1 MTIVLAFLALACGE
15 GRERH
20 PTSEAMPTIQ
30 DAAKDRSVRLLY
42 VPAYAYAVDQ
52 SGRTTLATT
61 LTVHNTTFE
70 NVTVHS
76 VDYYDS
82 AGILVQKQLDAPRE
96 LGPLEAIE
104 FHQEAKGPSEGAGA
118 NFLVGW
124 TGPTGSSPPLAEA
137 LMVGH
142 QGAGRL
148 TFTSRG
154 VEVGMRSAG
163 KPASAVVEEEP

>member
-1 MTIVLAFLALACGE
+1 
-15 GRERH
+15 
-20 PTSEAMPTIQ
+20 MPTVQ

-42 VPAYAYAVDQ
+42 IPAYAYAVDQ

-70 NVTVHS
+70 KVTVHS

-82 AGILVQKQLDAPRE
+82 AGVLVQKQLDSPRE

-104 FHQEAKGPSEGAGA
+104 FHQKAEGSNEGSGA

-124 TGPTGSSPPLAEA
+124 TGPAGSPPPLAEA

-154 VEVGMRSAG
+154 VEVGVGHENPTATGTPFAKM
-163 KPASAVVEEEP
+163 P

>member
-1 MTIVLAFLALACGE
+1 VPNSIPILLVALLTLGCGE
-15 GRERH
+15 GREAR
-20 PTSEAMPTIQ
+20 PASGVVQTVQ

-42 VPAYAYAVDQ
+42 VPAHAYAVDQ
-52 SGRTTLATT
+52 SGRTPLATT
-61 LTVHNTTFE
+61 LTVHNTTFGKA
-70 NVTVHS
+70 TVHS

-82 AGILVQKQLDAPRE
+82 AGTLVRRHLEEPRE
-96 LGPLEAIE
+96 LRPLEAIE
-104 FHQEAKGPSEGAGA
+104 FHQEADISSPESGA

-124 TGPTGSSPPLAEA
+124 TGPVGSPALLAEA

-154 VEVGMRSAG
+154 VEVEGEGRRA
-163 KPASAVVEEEP
+163 P